1 MKNIENEDIPVLAPE
16 AEEKDE
22 TKMNKTQLIQK
33 IAENGN
39 MTKKDAEVALN
50 AVVAAIADA
59 VAAGEK
65 VQVSGFGSF
74 DVKARDAR
82 TGRNP
87 KTGEAVEIAASKRVV
102 FSAAQALKDKL
113 N

>member
-1 MKNIENEDIPVLAPE
+1 
-16 AEEKDE
+16 
-22 TKMNKTQLIQK
+22 MNKAQLIQK

-74 DVKARDAR
+74 DVKAREAR

-102 FSAAQALKDKL
+102 FSAAQALKDKI

>member
-1 MKNIENEDIPVLAPE
+1 
-16 AEEKDE
+16 
-22 TKMNKTQLIQK
+22 MNKTQLIQK

-39 MTKKDAEVALN
+39 MTKKDAEVALK
-50 AVVAAIADA
+50 AVIDAISDA

-82 TGRNP
+82 MGRNP

-102 FSAAQALKDKL
+102 FSAAQVLKDKI

>member
-1 MKNIENEDIPVLAPE
+1 
-16 AEEKDE
+16 
-22 TKMNKTQLIQK
+22 MNKTQLIQK

-50 AVVAAIADA
+50 AVVAAISDA

-65 VQVSGFGSF
+65 VQLSGFGSF

-102 FSAAQALKDKL
+102 FYAAQALKDKL